1 MENINLHDW
10 ESIRRQMLFVLLP
23 CTWFGCH
30 LFLLCRLKCALPLP
44 SFAVRIAWYLVFTVT
59 IKEGRHRRNG
69 ESRVDGLL
77 IWLWIWVWAKCWKVS
92 WALQCTDHSTWHPE
106 SCSAAVILSLLL
118 EKQSCLTQTSFGK
131 SCWNPLCKPLLK
143 KRTIHSKWNM
153 VHRLSRCNM
162 IKANETIWKVSWT
175 ITSILLF

>member
-1 MENINLHDW
+1 MTRWQI
-10 ESIRRQMLFVLLP
+10 LFVRLP
-23 CTWFGCH
+23 CTWFGCI
-30 LFLLCRLKCALPLP
+30 LFFLCRLKCALPRQLCCQDC
-44 SFAVRIAWYLVFTVT
+44 LVFTVT

-69 ESRVDGLL
+69 ESKVDVLL

-118 EKQSCLTQTSFGK
+118 EKQSCLTQSSFGK
-131 SCWNPLCKPLLK
+131 SRWNPLCKPLLK
-143 KRTIHSKWNM
+143 QRTIHTKWN
-153 VHRLSRCNM
+153 VAHRLSRCNV